1 MATKKQPLY
10 KGGPFLFRDKS
21 MDFSQCFAKVQK
33 TVPSIHEDLRLE
45 LVKMT
50 SSSMGEIQKF
60 GSQFLLVG
68 LNQPNWKILVK
79 MGIFPK

>member
-50 SSSMGEIQKF
+50 SSSMGEIQ
-60 GSQFLLVG
+60 SLA
-68 LNQPNWKILVK
+68 PN
-79 MGIFPK
+79 FY